1 MHALIF
7 VVISVI
13 RAALGVFPQEIYH
26 FILVKRNTANVC
38 VEIFVIVV
46 KFTAFAILNTFV
58 IHINNYIL
66 VIGF

>member
-1 MHALIF
+1 MYALIF
-7 VVISVI
+7 VVKSVI
-13 RAALGVFPQEIYH
+13 RASLGVSAKKIYH

-58 IHINNYIL
+58 THINNYIL